1 MKLIFGFLLFVA
13 TVAVTGG
20 IYLIIRKPEQKKT
33 DLKKLLGLPS
43 KIAQRLQR
51 LGDYLVRL
59 YTICLARVIPGARKG
74 RTRLPDQQS
83 SATV

>member
-51 LGDYLVRL
+51 LGDYLV
-59 YTICLARVIPGARKG
+59 ARFGSKLESA
-74 RTRLPDQQS
+74 TDQPTAES
-83 SATV
+83 SAPAA